1 LSWQHDFYHVW
12 NGIIGVLFSGAGNG
26 FQSAAAIKERS
37 RTMEQIRNVFIG
49 LMLVAVSWSL
59 NPGSAGAEEDSRE
72 LVKLPEMMQ
81 QHMLGN
87 MRDHLSALD
96 DMLGALAEGNTD
108 KAAEIAESRLG
119 MSSLT
124 MHGAAQLGKFMPKA
138 MGEMSTTRSLQG
150 LAGNNRKLQRLPPGL
165 SSAVNY
171 MGQYVHLEKFD

>member
-1 LSWQHDFYHVW
+1 
-12 NGIIGVLFSGAGNG
+12 
-26 FQSAAAIKERS
+26 
-37 RTMEQIRNVFIG
+37 MEQIRNVFIG

-138 MGEMSTTRSLQG
+138 MGEMGTQMHHAASRFVIVAQNAELNPGKEAQHEVYRALQG
-150 LAGNNRKLQRLPPGL
+150 ITENCNACHQAYRLR
-165 SSAVNY
+165 
-171 MGQYVHLEKFD
+171 